1 MNIKVLKQRLIR
13 LKKDRGWSW
22 EEMAMEFS
30 QALKKRGP
38 VTTTLYR
45 FCTIE
50 GGRPQ
55 PLVVGY
61 FEEALE
67 RVRGEE

>member
-1 MNIKVLKQRLIR
+1 MNIKVLRTRLLR
-13 LKKDRGWSW
+13 LKVDRGWSW

-30 QALKKRGP
+30 QVMKKRGP

-45 FCTIE
+45 YCTKDGIK
-50 GGRPQ
+50 PQ
-55 PLVVGY
+55 PLVVEY

-67 RVRGEE
+67 RVRAEE